1 MPTSPQILLVDDD
14 PDVREVVRTILR
26 TRDYVIHEAA
36 NGQIGLDMIDE
47 VKPDLMILDLM
58 MPGMSGLEVL
68 KQMRARDIYPGIPLL
83 ILSAAGDKSEQ
94 PEEFWRQGLQV
105 DEYMSKANF
114 TPENLLGRVAYLL
127 KRGSYKS
134 MQSPV
139 ATAGAGS
146 ADSAPSPKTPGV
158 DLASAPPAEVV
169 RHFIEAW
176 NTRQFGIEFDCLG
189 GKMAPP
195 MARADFIARRM
206 VRAEEPRERN
216 LQQKLQE
223 VLDAQI
229 EDKTAIIR
237 VRRED
242 IRGNRAA
249 ARTEVYYLE
258 HLPEGWKITN
268 VKIASSH

>member
-1 MPTSPQILLVDDD
+1 MSTSPQILLVDDD

-26 TRDYVIHEAA
+26 TRDYVVHEAA

-68 KQMRARDIYPGIPLL
+68 KQMRAREIYPGVPLL

-105 DEYMSKANF
+105 DEYMSKASF

-127 KRGSYKS
+127 KRASYKS
-134 MQSPV
+134 MQPS
-139 ATAGAGS
+139 ATAG
-146 ADSAPSPKTPGV
+146 DSSTQASPSPKTPVV

-176 NTRQFGIEFDCLG
+176 NTRQFGVEFDCLG

-195 MARADFIARRM
+195 IPRADFIARRM

-216 LQQKLQE
+216 LQQKLSE
-223 VLDAQI
+223 ILDAQI
-229 EDKTAIIR
+229 EEKTATIR

-242 IRGNRAA
+242 IRGNRPV
-249 ARTEVYYLE
+249 ARTEVYSLE
-258 HLPEGWKITN
+258 HMPEGWKITN
-268 VKIASSH
+268 VKITSSH